1 MPCCPCISCIDFDWD
16 GCGPGLSRSTLRFH
30 QPAQEAGFLA
40 QRKVPLIAGF
50 RRIVCIAI
58 FTFMGGCGLLGLRL
72 SGATN
77 ETAQQ
82 IRHVQLFVSAVLLS
96 GLLLLW
102 GVLRFG
108 RLADRLG
115 PTGIEVASTSLMT
128 ALLLFT
134 LVLLKTSSLTRIFGH
149 DYNSVFGPDA
159 YDSDSSTVLSIDL
172 LVTAFTLGMPVRW
185 CVVFALDIGACL
197 LYVALVVFI
206 GSGEPV
212 THTVMN
218 ATLLTSLALLAGLG
232 KRALE
237 IHERVSFVNMIKER
251 SLRAT
256 AEFHLSRAVREQDP
270 SLLLETGSE
279 CTPKSNPESYA
290 PSTASSKTFD
300 AFQEDPLHPNRLDVV
315 HALTRIAELGEAEHW
330 RIQEREVKVL
340 KDHRLGHGSFGVVAK
355 GVFCGMIV
363 AVKCPRKRLSDI
375 SLQRIPELSNELRVL
390 RHLRHPNILALHGA
404 VVNPQEQRM
413 ALVFELVRGVTL
425 CQFMTEEPCS
435 DKLEPVVLY
444 QIMLGVCLALMYMH
458 TRHPAMVHGD
468 IKSENIMVEVL
479 GEYVCPKLIDFGLS
493 RLIGRSELPM
503 GGTLAWMAPE
513 LVSGSGQVKCS
524 ADVYSY
530 GRLLAFLATGIAPLS
545 EFSDSQLKEML
556 THGPP
561 PLPTWPQTC
570 FFGLS
575 CKDLVYSC
583 IRGQEAERP
592 SMIRIHEK
600 LTEFP
605 GALGLADATGRV
617 RENALLVSAHRGKD
631 SAAQGKEVTSEVST
645 ADPAAVG
652 SILPIVPV
660 QSPLSVSP
668 SPPPQ
673 PRALTTTLEWSRESG
688 EAFSGLP
695 GQVESCP
702 KAF

>member
-1 MPCCPCISCIDFDWD
+1 
-16 GCGPGLSRSTLRFH
+16 
-30 QPAQEAGFLA
+30 
-40 QRKVPLIAGF
+40 
-50 RRIVCIAI
+50 
-58 FTFMGGCGLLGLRL
+58 
-72 SGATN
+72 
-77 ETAQQ
+77 
-82 IRHVQLFVSAVLLS
+82 
-96 GLLLLW
+96 
-102 GVLRFG
+102 
-108 RLADRLG
+108 
-115 PTGIEVASTSLMT
+115 
-128 ALLLFT
+128 
-134 LVLLKTSSLTRIFGH
+134 
-149 DYNSVFGPDA
+149 
-159 YDSDSSTVLSIDL
+159 
-172 LVTAFTLGMPVRW
+172 
-185 CVVFALDIGACL
+185 
-197 LYVALVVFI
+197 
-206 GSGEPV
+206 
-212 THTVMN
+212 
-218 ATLLTSLALLAGLG
+218 
-232 KRALE
+232 
-237 IHERVSFVNMIKER
+237 
-251 SLRAT
+251 
-256 AEFHLSRAVREQDP
+256 
-270 SLLLETGSE
+270 
-279 CTPKSNPESYA
+279 
-290 PSTASSKTFD
+290 
-300 AFQEDPLHPNRLDVV
+300 
-315 HALTRIAELGEAEHW
+315 
-330 RIQEREVKVL
+330 
-340 KDHRLGHGSFGVVAK
+340 
-355 GVFCGMIV
+355 
-363 AVKCPRKRLSDI
+363 
-375 SLQRIPELSNELRVL
+375 
-390 RHLRHPNILALHGA
+390 
-404 VVNPQEQRM
+404 
-413 ALVFELVRGVTL
+413 
-425 CQFMTEEPCS
+425 
-435 DKLEPVVLY
+435 
-444 QIMLGVCLALMYMH
+444 
-458 TRHPAMVHGD
+458 
-468 IKSENIMVEVL
+468 
-479 GEYVCPKLIDFGLS
+479 
-493 RLIGRSELPM
+493 
-503 GGTLAWMAPE
+503 MAPE
-513 LVSGSGQVKCS
+513 LVLGSGEVKRS